1 MKNLGHG
8 ANVNDMAQMYNK
20 DPKEIIDFSS
30 NVNPKVISGLEKYIL
45 EGLTECRSYP
55 DINYTNLKNN
65 ISKYINISSDFIIPG
80 NGATEIIYLL
90 MKSIGKRIAILN
102 PTFSE
107 YERSAR
113 LNNLEVIN
121 LKLDAKNQF
130 ELNLED
136 IKNNINQFDSLF
148 ICNPNNPNGKVK
160 DLKEL
165 LDLMVENN
173 KLLIVDE
180 TFMEFVKKE
189 ENYSLVKYVK
199 EYNNIFILKAVT
211 KFFGMPGLRLGYGLT
226 SNKDIIEKI
235 YNYKEPWT
243 INSFADTL
251 SNYIFKD
258 KDYIK
263 ESKSYYIKER
273 IYMLQELRNIR
284 NVVAYDTD
292 TNFVLIKLK
301 TKKAD
306 EVKMSLFKEGS
317 ILIRDASNF
326 IGLDDSYIR
335 VAIKSHKEN
344 EIFIK
349 HLKKILGD

>member
-1 MKNLGHG
+1 
-8 ANVNDMAQMYNK
+8 
-20 DPKEIIDFSS
+20 
-30 NVNPKVISGLEKYIL
+30 
-45 EGLTECRSYP
+45 CRSYP

-65 ISKYINISSDFIIPG
+65 ISRYINKSSDFIIPG

-160 DLKEL
+160 DLKEV

-180 TFMEFVKKE
+180 TFMEFVDE
-189 ENYSLVKYVK
+189 EESYSLVKYVN

-226 SNKDIIEKI
+226 SNKEIIEKI
-235 YNYKEPWT
+235 YTYKEPWT

-306 EVKMSLFKEGS
+306 KVKISLFKEGS

-335 VAIKSHKEN
+335 VAIKSHNEN
-344 EIFIK
+344 EILIK
-349 HLKKILGD
+349 YLNKILGD